1 MPQKLGF
8 VVEHGLCQKS
18 GCKEVCEKEMGNLGM
33 KLKGTQALTEQM
45 HLKCNEDEKYYMAD
59 ALDELKAVS

>member
-1 MPQKLGF
+1 VPQKLGF
-8 VVEHGLCQKS
+8 VVEQALSKS